1 MKLETSNSF
10 EFSNMDTKNYRSNV
24 KKVNL
29 KNSNFYKYN
38 IVIFYLYQFRIG
50 GNFVNMRYSQTKA
63 LYTKSNTINQNK
75 EIHSVFGQSEKQQ
88 RLIQEKS
95 QTAKYTVDFVQV
107 TTIFSRNDFQKEIRG
122 NITIRK

>member
-24 KKVNL
+24 RKVNL